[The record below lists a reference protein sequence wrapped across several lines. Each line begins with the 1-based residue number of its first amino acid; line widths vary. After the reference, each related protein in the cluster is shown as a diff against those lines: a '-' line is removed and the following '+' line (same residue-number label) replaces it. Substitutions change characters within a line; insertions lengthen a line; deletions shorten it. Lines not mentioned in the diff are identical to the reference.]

1 MALRARPPLTGAPR
15 TILGMSGPEGKNPAP
30 AGISSREE
38 IDVAGLFER
47 LREQLRRGAVDEDA
61 RGADVAA
68 ARGLAERFWPVTAE
82 RDAGGGPKGFVK
94 RVLRKLMRW
103 YVEPLA
109 ADQRVF
115 NDSVLKLLDALSE
128 RADAAAAAR
137 EEAERLLH
145 ELEERLVRLERRGP
159 VEGVRADREVPPTGH
174 AVTVAAQPA
183 AAALPD
189 YFAFESRMR
198 GSVDSIR
205 ERQRRYV
212 DDFRAAAP
220 VLDVGCGRGELLSL
234 LRDAGVA
241 ARGIDA
247 DADMVAY
254 ARGEGL
260 DVEQADA
267 IDYLDCLDE
276 GSLGGIFM
284 GQVVEHLPAAALVR
298 ALTLAAAKLRPGGIL
313 VAETI
318 NPLSPLA
325 LRHYFADL
333 THAQPLVP
341 ETLELLAR
349 QAGFAETEIRFL
361 NEPAERLTE
370 PDDPVIAANVRRL
383 NEVLFAPLDYAL
395 LARTPVEQ

>member
-1 MALRARPPLTGAPR
+1 
-15 TILGMSGPEGKNPAP
+15 MSGPEAKNPAP
-30 AGISSREE
+30 AGISSAEE
-38 IDVAGLFER
+38 IDVVALFDR
-47 LREQLRRGAVDEDA
+47 LSEELRRGA
-61 RGADVAA
+61 GAGASPAA
-68 ARGLAERFWPVTAE
+68 EFASNRALAERFWPVTAE
-82 RDAGGGPKGFVK
+82 REAGGGPKGIAK

-128 RADAAAAAR
+128 RADAATAGR
-137 EEAERLLH
+137 EQA
-145 ELEERLVRLERRGP
+145 ERLVRELDERLTRLERRAPSGAAQAAP
-159 VEGVRADREVPPTGH
+159 
-174 AVTVAAQPA
+174 TVATQPA
-183 AAALPD
+183 AATVPD

-198 GSVDSIR
+198 GSVDAIR
-205 ERQRRYV
+205 ERQRPYV
-212 DDFRAAAP
+212 EDFRESAP
-220 VLDVGCGRGELLSL
+220 VLDIGCGRGELLGL
-234 LRDAGVA
+234 LREAGVD

-254 ARGEGL
+254 ARGDGL
-260 DVEQADA
+260 DVEQAD
-267 IDYLDCLDE
+267 LVEHLEKLDE

-284 GQVVEHLPAAALVR
+284 GQVVEHLPAPTLVL
-298 ALTLAAAKLRPGGIL
+298 ALTLAAAKLRPGGLL

-325 LRHYFADL
+325 LRSYFADL

-349 QAGFAETEIRFL
+349 QAGFAETEVRFL

-383 NEVLFAPLDYAL
+383 NELLFAPLDYAL
-395 LARTPVEQ
+395 VARTAVDG